1 MGTEEHKKST
11 RSGFNNNVIL
21 LVFLDAIA
29 INTSYFLAL

>member
-11 RSGFNNNVIL
+11 RSGFSNNVIL

-29 INTSYFLAL
+29 INISYFLAL